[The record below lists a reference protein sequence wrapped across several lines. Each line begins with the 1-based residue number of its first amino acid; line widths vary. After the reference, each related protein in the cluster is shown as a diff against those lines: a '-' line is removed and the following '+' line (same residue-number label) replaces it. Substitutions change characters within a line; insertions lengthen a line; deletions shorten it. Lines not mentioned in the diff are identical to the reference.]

1 MELHVSL
8 CAHCCL
14 SCQWAPPS
22 SLAPSSLVPLL
33 QVSTSMDK
41 IPWTSSLG
49 WTVPAHSLSPHLSHP
64 REARTRPS
72 APDGSP
78 QWGAEGKEHLL
89 LLGMFCPKQPRTP
102 LVIFATRACCQQ
114 DPKVP
119 LCKAAFQPAGCRPVL
134 VYGIA
139 DIWEV
144 LPQGLPF
151 VEIQEVFVTLSCSLS
166 RSTLNDARH
175 SSQFHINCEVMEG
188 ASIPSPRSLLQR

>member
-14 SCQWAPPS
+14 SCQRAPPS

-89 LLGMFCPKQPRTP
+89 LLGMLCPKQPRTP

-119 LCKAAFQPAGCRPVL
+119 LCKDAFQPAGCRPVL
-134 VYGIA
+134 VYGITT
-139 DIWEV
+139 
-144 LPQGLPF
+144 PQGQDFMLPF
-151 VEIQEVFVTLSCSLS
+151 VEIQEVFVTLS

-175 SSQFHINCEVMEG
+175 SSQFHINGEVMEG